1 MGCFHRLSS
10 RTGMMLIF
18 VLLQAMTLA
27 KYANE
32 EKGKQL
38 MYTLT
43 SAPRFALP
51 SRKRGERSEGG
62 EARQTR
68 KAL

>member
-1 MGCFHRLSS
+1 MI
-10 RTGMMLIF
+10 LIF
-18 VLLQAMTLA
+18 ILLQAMTLA

-32 EKGKQL
+32 EKEGKL
-38 MYTLT
+38 MGALS

-62 EARQTR
+62 EARQTYHPLPGR
-68 KAL
+68 L